1 MFYNFDIY
9 KWGLLLL
16 PPVLRRK
23 KLYALLTVLL
33 KPLYDVLQR
42 FNDFREDSIQRMNI
56 NGQVIYIEKALN
68 DRFMLEYR
76 EIYITDAGDPMD
88 ASSVVYPDPEITMTV
103 YGSGNASVTYL
114 LGATEGKLGA
124 DFIVNVPSFLSD
136 NIDDI
141 REIVEFNKPAGRS
154 YDINIYDYE

>member
-23 KLYALLTVLL
+23 RLYALLTVLL

-68 DRFMLEYR
+68 DRFMLEYH
-76 EIYITDAGDPMD
+76 EIYITDATDALE
-88 ASSVVYPDPEITMTV
+88 ASSLLYPESDVTMKV
-103 YGSGNASVTYL
+103 YGAESDSASYIY
-114 LGATEGKLGA
+114 GAYEVRTGIN
-124 DFIVNVPSFLSD
+124 FIVNIPSFLSGYVD
-136 NIDDI
+136 
-141 REIVEFNKPAGRS
+141 EIKTIIEYNKPAGRS
-154 YDINIYDYE
+154 YKINMYDYE